1 MKKSTSLFRKF
12 GLSLAI
18 IGLIVLFAS
27 LNVLAASA
35 RAAIDETATPE
46 SNATATPLPSS
57 PTPLPP
63 TVAPTQKGP
72 SPHASGECLACH
84 GNEKLMGKLPSG
96 ETVSLYIVPADHKGS
111 FHNQKGIGCKFCHQ
125 GQAEY
130 PHKGTST
137 QACAVCHWQMS
148 GSSAPQNDELLFDLP
163 YEDARAMALDI
174 NNACQQC
181 HAKKFVDVKQS
192 AHTRIMEDGNRYAP
206 VCVDCH
212 TGHNI
217 TTIDRQSIS
226 QVCSKCH
233 LAQYTTYKGSVHGAA
248 LEKEAN
254 PDVPTC
260 GDCHGAHNVTGPRDV
275 NFRASVATEMCG
287 KCHSSKAIMDKY
299 GISTDVLSTYMD
311 DVHGHTDVLGRLDNS
326 SITKATCYDCHGV
339 HNILS
344 PKNPYS
350 QVYPD
355 NLQETCQQCHKD
367 ANITF
372 PETWLSHKTP
382 DLDTTPGLYLSNI
395 LSLGA
400 VIIVVSAIAIFI
412 ILDIRRRM
420 AGRVII
426 RIKREE

>member
-1 MKKSTSLFRKF
+1 MKNSTSLFHK
-12 GLSLAI
+12 
-18 IGLIVLFAS
+18 IGLILAFAGLFIVFAS

-35 RAAIDETATPE
+35 RPAIDETASLTFQA
-46 SNATATPLPSS
+46 SGAATAPAQGS
-57 PTPLPP
+57 
-63 TVAPTQKGP
+63 
-72 SPHASGECLACH
+72 SPHASGDCLACH
-84 GNEKLMGKLPSG
+84 QDEGMKGVLLNG
-96 ETVSLYIVPADHKGS
+96 EVVDLHIVPVEHKGS

-125 GQAEY
+125 DQAEY
-130 PHKGTST
+130 PHKGTPA
-137 QACAVCHWQMS
+137 QACAICHWQIS
-148 GSSAPQNDELLFDLP
+148 GGAPQQGQEKLFELP
-163 YEDARAMALDI
+163 YEDARALALDI

-181 HAKKFVDVKQS
+181 HDKKFAEVKES
-192 AHTRIMEDGNRYAP
+192 AHTRIMNEGNRFAP

-217 TTIDRQSIS
+217 TTVDRQTIS
-226 QVCSKCH
+226 QVCSRCH
-233 LAQYTTYKGSVHGAA
+233 LAEYTTYKGSVHGAA
-248 LEKEAN
+248 LEKESN

-260 GDCHGAHNVTGPRDV
+260 EDCHGAHNVKGPSESD
-275 NFRASVATEMCG
+275 FRENAATEMCG
-287 KCHSSKAIMDKY
+287 KCHSSKLVMEKY

-326 SITKATCYDCHGV
+326 SITKATCYDCHGT

-350 QVYPD
+350 KVYPD
-355 NLQETCQQCHKD
+355 NLQKTCQECHKD
-367 ANITF
+367 ASITF
-372 PETWLSHKTP
+372 PEAWLSHKTP
-382 DLDTTPGLYLSNI
+382 TLSVTPGLYLSNV

-400 VIIVVSAIAIFI
+400 VVVTVAGIAIFI